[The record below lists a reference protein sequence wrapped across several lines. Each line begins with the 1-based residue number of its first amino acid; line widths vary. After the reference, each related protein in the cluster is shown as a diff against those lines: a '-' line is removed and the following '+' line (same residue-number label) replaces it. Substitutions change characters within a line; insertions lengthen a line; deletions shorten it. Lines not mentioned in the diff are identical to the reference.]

1 MVSIDFVIDVLDFF
15 IFYLL
20 QNELLSKLILEHDD
34 KFNKSILLYF
44 YILNYFNFVISLFN
58 CVISI
63 KSVFMC

>member
-1 MVSIDFVIDVLDFF
+1 VVSIDFVIDVLDFF

-44 YILNYFNFVISLFN
+44 YILNYINFVISLFN